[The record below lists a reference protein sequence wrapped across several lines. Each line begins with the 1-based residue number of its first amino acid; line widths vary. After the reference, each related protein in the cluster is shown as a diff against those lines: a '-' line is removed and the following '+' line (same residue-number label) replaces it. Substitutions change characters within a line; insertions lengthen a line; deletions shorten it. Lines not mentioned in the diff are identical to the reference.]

1 MTRHP
6 APASPV
12 RHDDVA
18 AHGIAAHGMRRVADL
33 QVHVR
38 QSHGDRDPAALGRP
52 VVAGADA

>member
-38 QSHGDRDPAALGRP
+38 QSHGDPAALGRP